1 MHTITNK
8 IADLKLSKPAHRAL
22 VNGGITTL
30 KQLSKFSESEILKL
44 HGIGKTAIPVMKQAL
59 KAKGLSFIKR

>member
-1 MHTITNK
+1 MQPTANK

-30 KQLSKFSESEILKL
+30 KQLSKFSEKEILKL
-44 HGIGKTAIPVMKQAL
+44 HGIGKTALPVMKQSL
-59 KAKGLSFIKR
+59 KLNGLSFTKK